1 MEQPKVSVIIPVYGV
16 EKYIEQ
22 CARSLFE
29 QTMQEGIEFIFIDDC
44 SPDRSIGIL
53 KEVLKEYPHREPQVK
68 IIRHSENQ
76 GSGGTRRTGVENA
89 TGEYVIH
96 CDSDDW
102 VEPDM
107 YETLY
112 RKAAKEDADIVGCD
126 YISECRKK
134 RVILRQPCPSDN
146 MQYIS
151 DLLSGRLHCGMCNKL
166 IKKSIYYTSHEHR
179 CGIFPIGINMWE
191 DVLTVNHLIYYCR
204 RISYVPK
211 ALYHYRQTNAD
222 SYTHS
227 VSLSSILDKI
237 KVIKILSDFLAK
249 NNVNIS
255 LDRLK
260 IEVKVSYM
268 LHCPDIHRDV
278 WPYMYPEISDSRL
291 LHHCG
296 IRWNYRIALLL
307 AKHHMMW
314 VLKIYRR
321 LRAI

>member
-151 DLLSGRLHCGMCNKL
+151 DLLSGRLHCGM
-166 IKKSIYYTSHEHR
+166 
-179 CGIFPIGINMWE
+179 
-191 DVLTVNHLIYYCR
+191 
-204 RISYVPK
+204 
-211 ALYHYRQTNAD
+211 YHYRQTNAD

-227 VSLSSILDKI
+227 VSLSSILDEI

-278 WPYMYPEISDSRL
+278 WPYMYLEISDSRL

-307 AKHHMMW
+307 AKHHMIWISGMLIT
-314 VLKIYRR
+314 VSKIYRR
-321 LRAI
+321 VRVIIWNSAIRSCSAML